1 MSLNEKEKELIS
13 KEIENLE
20 KLSSA
25 ELVAVIAKKSSDYR
39 YASLMISIFLVF
51 LTSFV
56 LFFIKEVSTL
66 ELLQYQLLIFM
77 GTTLIFEKFDTL
89 ILKILPQSYKHQKAS
104 LYAKEQFNNLGLN
117 RTKSKQAIM
126 FFVSLNE
133 RYVEIITDSEISKEI
148 PDDFWQQ
155 LVYEFTEDVKNE
167 NFLNGYL
174 KAIKTSKAILI
185 KHFPSQ
191 TNDENEL
198 SNEIIELKWK
208 KF

>member
-1 MSLNEKEKELIS
+1 MGLNENEKELIS

-198 SNEIIELKWK
+198 SNEIIELT
-208 KF
+208 

>member
-1 MSLNEKEKELIS
+1 MLLKDNEKEQIS
-13 KEIENLE
+13 KEIKNLE

-25 ELVAVIAKKSSDYR
+25 ELVAVIAKKSSDYK
-39 YASLMISIFLVF
+39 YVSLMISIFFVF
-51 LTSFV
+51 LTSFI
-56 LFFIKEVSTL
+56 LFFVKEVSTL
-66 ELLQYQLLIFM
+66 ELLQYQLLVFM
-77 GTTLIFEKFDTL
+77 GINLLFEKFDNL
-89 ILKILPQSYKHQKAS
+89 ILKILPKSYKHQKAS

-117 RTKSKQAIM
+117 RTKSKQVLM
-126 FFVSLNE
+126 FFVSLDE
-133 RYVEIITDSEISKEI
+133 KYVHILADSEISKEI

-167 NFLNGYL
+167 NFVNGYL

-198 SNEIIELKWK
+198 SNEIIELA
-208 KF
+208 

>member
-198 SNEIIELKWK
+198 SNEIIELK
-208 KF
+208 